1 MSLATLSVGAQ
12 NPASV
17 DTATK
22 SVDYEATTT
31 SSLTKQGREIFRF
44 QGYLKYLQTTNFAPY
59 TDIYTENLLHNRLDF
74 RVYPFESLTVA
85 VEVRN
90 RVLYGT
96 GAMPTPVNRADEMLE
111 YDGVLPLETNWADRE
126 DLIFNTVVDRLWLD
140 YTVGKFEFRA
150 GRQRINH
157 GLNTVW
163 NPNDWY
169 NTYNY
174 LDFDYEER
182 PGSDALR
189 AQYFPT
195 AMSSV
200 DVAYKWGET
209 RDDDVFSLMY
219 KFNTRGYDIQF
230 LAGRYRQDAAIGMGW
245 AGGLG
250 GAGFKTEISA
260 FTPYDSV
267 SINRSDVSVA
277 TQLDYSF
284 KNGIYIAGSYLF
296 NTAGSST
303 PQPLATFYRDLPS
316 PKLLMPSRHTV
327 FGMSQYAFSPVFSGQ
342 FAAMYGFGLNWMILY
357 PTLTYSIKE
366 DWDIDLVA
374 QVFVNENPI
383 TGDFEN
389 SGNAVYLRLKWSF

>member
-1 MSLATLSVGAQ
+1 
-12 NPASV
+12 
-17 DTATK
+17 
-22 SVDYEATTT
+22 
-31 SSLTKQGREIFRF
+31 
-44 QGYLKYLQTTNFAPY
+44 
-59 TDIYTENLLHNRLDF
+59 
-74 RVYPFESLTVA
+74 
-85 VEVRN
+85 
-90 RVLYGT
+90 
-96 GAMPTPVNRADEMLE
+96 MPTLVNRADEMLE

-126 DLIFNTVVDRLWLD
+126 DLIFNTIIDRAWLD

-163 NPNDWY
+163 NPNDWF

-189 AQYFPT
+189 VQYFPT

-200 DVAYKWGET
+200 DIAYKWGQT
-209 RDDDVFSLMY
+209 RDDDVFALMY

-230 LAGRYRQDAAIGMGW
+230 LAGRYRQDAALGLGW
-245 AGGLG
+245 AGGIG

-260 FTPYDSV
+260 FTPYDAV
-267 SINRSDVSVA
+267 SLNRSDISLA

-284 KNGIYIAGSYLF
+284 RNGIYIAGSYLF
-296 NTAGSST
+296 NTGGSSM
-303 PQPLATFYRDLPS
+303 PRPLVTFYRDLPS
-316 PKLLMPSRHTV
+316 PKRLMPSRHTA
-327 FGMSQYAFSPVFSGQ
+327 FAMTQYAFSPVFSGQ
-342 FAAMYGFGLNWMILY
+342 FAAMYGVGLNWLIIY

-374 QVFVNENPI
+374 QIFANENPI
-383 TGDFEN
+383 NGDFEN